1 MALAPDYRSPFASV
15 ATGASLGITD
25 VVRLATAGQQGDGV
39 TFAFF
44 FRKRHNSPAAGG
56 YPQASTT
63 KAAAGLWDLH
73 Q

>member
-25 VVRLATAGQQGDGV
+25 VGRLATAGQQGDGV

-44 FRKRHNSPAAGG
+44 SAKGMTA
-56 YPQASTT
+56 PQPVATRRRA
-63 KAAAGLWDLH
+63 KLGQRPDFMLC
-73 Q
+73 